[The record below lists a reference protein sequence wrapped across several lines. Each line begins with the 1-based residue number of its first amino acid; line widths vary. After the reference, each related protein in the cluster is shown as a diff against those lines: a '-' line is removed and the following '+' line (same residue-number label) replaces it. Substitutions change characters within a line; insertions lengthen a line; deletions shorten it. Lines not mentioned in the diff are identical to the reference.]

1 MDDDLKEYNDMK
13 LPLIRRDQHNQM
25 HVSKKTV
32 EAFMERNKK
41 LTIILSLL
49 LSQRQLTE
57 CKSFMCV

>member
-1 MDDDLKEYNDMK
+1 MK

-57 CKSFMCV
+57 CKSFMCI